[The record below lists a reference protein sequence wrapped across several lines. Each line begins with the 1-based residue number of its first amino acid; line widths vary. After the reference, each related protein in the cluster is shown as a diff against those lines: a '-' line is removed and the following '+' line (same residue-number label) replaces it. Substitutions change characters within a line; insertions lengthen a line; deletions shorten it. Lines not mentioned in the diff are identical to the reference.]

1 MPRCRSRLLHRTSR
15 NIAPTTT
22 AGLAEGLCDLAILRT
37 AVDGKRFA
45 SAIVG
50 HERRYCAL
58 AAHDPWARQR
68 SIRLDEVPQRTV
80 LIDRRTGTTTP
91 DLWPATAQPSIQETR
106 DIDDWLAIIAAGGG
120 IGITPEGTTRRR
132 KPPSQ

>member
-15 NIAPTTT
+15 NITPTT

-45 SAIVG
+45 STIAG
-50 HERRYCAL
+50 HEWRYCAL
-58 AAHDPWARQR
+58 AADDPWARRR

-91 DLWPATAQPSIQETR
+91 DLWP
-106 DIDDWLAIIAAGGG
+106 G
-120 IGITPEGTTRRR
+120 RRGR
-132 KPPSQ
+132 CL